1 MVTMGEPSY
10 SEQMIIST
18 RGIHGFMPNSHKKS
32 QVYFHSFPS
41 NFLVPISKDYLIFI
55 QQMLSYNINAIE
67 VRAEKASEFRK
78 QMDVWSLTRN
88 FTGACRSWYKNKD
101 GINFILWP
109 SNLLHYWWIT
119 NKTSLLE
126 NYWLTLENP
135 KKRKIA

>member
-1 MVTMGEPSY
+1 MKLLFFIFTL
-10 SEQMIIST
+10 
-18 RGIHGFMPNSHKKS
+18 
-32 QVYFHSFPS
+32 FPQT
-41 NFLVPISKDYLIFI
+41 FEEKHLLHVCSKDYLIFI

-67 VRAEKASEFRK
+67 VRTEKASEFRK
-78 QMDVWSLTRN
+78 QMDVWSLTRT

>member
-1 MVTMGEPSY
+1 
-10 SEQMIIST
+10 
-18 RGIHGFMPNSHKKS
+18 
-32 QVYFHSFPS
+32 
-41 NFLVPISKDYLIFI
+41 
-55 QQMLSYNINAIE
+55 MLSYNINAIE

>member
-1 MVTMGEPSY
+1 
-10 SEQMIIST
+10 
-18 RGIHGFMPNSHKKS
+18 
-32 QVYFHSFPS
+32 
-41 NFLVPISKDYLIFI
+41 
-55 QQMLSYNINAIE
+55 MLSYNINAIE

-135 KKRKIA
+135 KERKMKLG